1 MNFENYKT
9 CHGIMI
15 SCMDTMV
22 KIWESFAQVFSTDV
36 RNQNISIEVPY
47 ICN

>member
-22 KIWESFAQVFSTDV
+22 KNWESFAQVSVQMLEIGT
-36 RNQNISIEVPY
+36 SL
-47 ICN
+47 

>member
-22 KIWESFAQVFSTDV
+22 KIWKSFAQVFSTDV
-36 RNQNISIEVPY
+36 KNISIEVPY